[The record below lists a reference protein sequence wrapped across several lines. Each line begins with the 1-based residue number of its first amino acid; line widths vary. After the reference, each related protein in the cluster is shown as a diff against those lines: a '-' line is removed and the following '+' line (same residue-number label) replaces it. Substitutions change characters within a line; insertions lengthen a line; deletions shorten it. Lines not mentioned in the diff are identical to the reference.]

1 MYPHFVRWRN
11 SAGLPWKRSFPLLR
25 TNNLEQRC
33 VIKFFVKEGMRR
45 AGIIDRLNKHYG
57 GDALQ
62 RTQVYHWI
70 KEEKFGNKELS
81 NIPPPRRAPDKG
93 LYDCIAKALQE
104 DPHLSTARIAKALTI
119 SSTTLR
125 NHLAKSLGEFR
136 RVVNQRAAAV
146 ADFAICRS
154 QRSLSRPR
162 QKDRSQMPAKFW
174 GAEFSFGK
182 EQILPQAA

>member
-1 MYPHFVRWRN
+1 MEV
-11 SAGLPWKRSFPLLR
+11 
-25 TNNLEQRC
+25 EQRC

-45 AGIIDRLNKHYG
+45 ADIIDMLNKHYG

-62 RTQVYHWI
+62 RTQVYCWI
-70 KEEKFGNKELS
+70 KEVKLGNKDLS
-81 NIPPPRRAPDKG
+81 NVPPPRRGPDER

-104 DPHLSTARIAKALTI
+104 DPHLSTTKIAKALTI

-125 NHLAKSLGEFR
+125 NHLAKSLGEFG

-146 ADFAICRS
+146 ADFEICRS

-174 GAEFSFGK
+174 GADFSFGK
-182 EQILPQAA
+182 EQILPRAA